1 MDFSGKVVIVT
12 GGASGIGLETVKAFA
27 SAGASVVIAD
37 IAPGSEEITR
47 ELQQQGMPVIF
58 CRTNVC
64 SEADQQQLIE
74 TTLRHFSRLDIVF
87 ANAGIARDGAA
98 EDLLFTDWQK
108 TIDIN
113 LSGVFLSNKYAIRH
127 WTGHHLPGVIVN
139 CGSIHSFVGKRHVT
153 AYAAA
158 KGGVKLLTE
167 TLAADYAGK
176 NIRVNAVCPGYI
188 DTPLLTQLSTPQK
201 EELIKLHPQGRLGR
215 PEEVAAAVLFLA
227 SDQAG
232 FINGASL
239 LVDGGYTAQ

>member
-37 IAPGSEEITR
+37 IAPDSEQITR
-47 ELQQQGMPVIF
+47 ELQQQGMSVIF
-58 CRTNVC
+58 CQTNVC

-74 TTLRHFSRLDIVF
+74 TTLRHFSGLDIVF
-87 ANAGIARDGAA
+87 ANAGIARDGVAA
-98 EDLLFTDWQK
+98 DLLFTDWQR

-113 LSGVFLSNKYAIRH
+113 LSGVFLSNKYALRH
-127 WTGHHLPGVIVN
+127 WTEHNLPGVIVN

-188 DTPLLTQLSTPQK
+188 DTPLLSKLSSTQK